1 MYIPSTCM
9 LTYIHKYIHTYGVH
23 IFVLKRLEC
32 QMENHVQPLMGGGG
46 AQPKGTSTQAPP
58 GVLSFVTYYDIRY
71 QHYRFR

>member
-1 MYIPSTCM
+1 MSDGESCTAID
-9 LTYIHKYIHTYGVH
+9 GGG
-23 IFVLKRLEC
+23 
-32 QMENHVQPLMGGGG
+32 GGGG